1 MVGRGRG
8 RGGSTTGGNSVRPD
22 VSSQLNVKAL
32 PASIEQKFEFQAEK
46 KGWEYV
52 YNYEG
57 MDAKMIEQR
66 KRRIE
71 LKRMFEKMVLAEQAD
86 KQHPFAENQADKVKQ
101 AFHPFA
107 APLNPEE
114 EHPPTYSTT
123 DQ

>member
-1 MVGRGRG
+1 MKT
-8 RGGSTTGGNSVRPD
+8 S
-22 VSSQLNVKAL
+22 
-32 PASIEQKFEFQAEK
+32 PAPKEQKFEFQPEK
-46 KGWEYV
+46 KSWEYV

-71 LKRMFEKMVLAEQAD
+71 LKRMFEKMVVAEQAE
-86 KQHPFAENQADKVKQ
+86 KQHPFAETEVKQ
-101 AFHPFA
+101 AFHPFV

-123 DQ
+123 D

>member
-1 MVGRGRG
+1 VK
-8 RGGSTTGGNSVRPD
+8 ST
-22 VSSQLNVKAL
+22 
-32 PASIEQKFEFQAEK
+32 PAARDQKFDFQPEK
-46 KGWEYV
+46 KSWEYV

-71 LKRMFEKMVLAEQAD
+71 LKRMFEKMVLAEQTQHTFGEAD
-86 KQHPFAENQADKVKQ
+86 VKQ
-101 AFHPFA
+101 QSFHSGV
-107 APLNPEE
+107 APINPEE